1 MLIKLFYVSSHLN
14 FACLWWWRWWCG
26 LLGCVVVVVLAVAV
40 AVVVVFGGG
49 GGGYLSPAVLVYVIV
64 LVSVRVPIFV
74 CVWSTCRS
82 RACSRC
88 TCMVHAEQGR
98 NLKCIFIFL
107 YLLNCFNVCQCLL
120 NSSMITFLF
129 MLINFVLYLLL
140 FYAY

>member
-1 MLIKLFYVSSHLN
+1 MVWPIGL
-14 FACLWWWRWWCG
+14 CG
-26 LLGCVVVVVLAVAV
+26 GSGISGGGGGGGG
-40 AVVVVFGGG
+40 FGGG

-129 MLINFVLYLLL
+129 MLINCVLYLLL